1 MLSHEFDSVI
11 QVELLILYLSNRN
24 CIAWLAVFTDVTT
37 TTAYPTDLAKGEE
50 KMSEYILQILEHFK
64 QRNPVGIPGAK
75 VPDPYSVPDMK
86 QSISIGTLYFKN
98 TAVYGISKFRILY
111 VNAEIGAME
120 VRKLIR

>member
-1 MLSHEFDSVI
+1 
-11 QVELLILYLSNRN
+11 
-24 CIAWLAVFTDVTT
+24 
-37 TTAYPTDLAKGEE
+37 
-50 KMSEYILQILEHFK
+50 MSEYILHILEHFK

-86 QSISIGTLYFKN
+86 QSVSIGTIYFKN

-120 VRKLIR
+120 VRKLIIHIL